1 MWWGAEH
8 NDLRM
13 DSRTKLKIE
22 ISEKK
27 RGEFVCFGG
36 KGADA
41 LKLGYLYIQANLPN
55 QRPPFCVRRMLSP
68 ILDQSATSIGNFSIL
83 RQTRNR

>member
-1 MWWGAEH
+1 MDGAEH

-27 RGEFVCFGG
+27 KRRICVFWWKRGE
-36 KGADA
+36 
-41 LKLGYLYIQANLPN
+41 
-55 QRPPFCVRRMLSP
+55 CVRLPLLNSGVLSAN
-68 ILDQSATSIGNFSIL
+68 Q
-83 RQTRNR
+83 